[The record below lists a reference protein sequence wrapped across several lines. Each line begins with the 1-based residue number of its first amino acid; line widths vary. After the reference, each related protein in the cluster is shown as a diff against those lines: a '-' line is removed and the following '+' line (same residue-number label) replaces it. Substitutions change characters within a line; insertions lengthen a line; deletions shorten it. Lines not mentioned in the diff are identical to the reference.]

1 MKRMWFASAL
11 TNALLTILVPAYA
24 QPVEKVWRIGW
35 LGLDSSMQATRIVAF
50 ENGLRDLGYVEGKNI
65 SIERRWAEGRFERLP
80 ALASELVAARVD
92 VIVTASPPGVRAAR
106 QATGTIPIVMMAHE
120 PVRMGFVESL
130 ARPGGNITGI
140 AFQDTELSEKRLD
153 LFRQTVPRLSKLAI
167 LWNGV
172 EGTDPESLQS
182 IENTAKAMGLQ
193 VLSVEVREPKDFA
206 KAIAGVKS
214 WGAQGIVEMA
224 SPFITK
230 NRKIFLDLLK
240 TNRLPATCE
249 MRMYVAE
256 GCLMTYSANLD
267 AMFRREA
274 YFVDRILKGASP
286 GDLAVEQPREFE
298 FVINLRTAQQL
309 GLAVPSAIRAQA
321 TEVIP

>member
-1 MKRMWFASAL
+1 VKTEWFAGAL
-11 TNALLTILVPAYA
+11 ASVLLIIPLASNAQQAV
-24 QPVEKVWRIGW
+24 KVWRIGW

-65 SIERRWAEGRFERLP
+65 SIERRWAEGRFDRLP

-106 QATGTIPIVMMAHE
+106 LATGTIPIVMIAHE
-120 PVRMGFVESL
+120 PVKMGFVESL
-130 ARPGGNITGI
+130 ARPGANITGI

-153 LFRQTVPRLSKLAI
+153 LFRQTVPRLSKRAI

-193 VLSVEVREPKDFA
+193 VLSVEVRELKDFA
-206 KAIAGVKS
+206 KAIAAAKS

-230 NRKIFLDLLK
+230 NRKTFLDLLK
-240 TNRLPATCE
+240 ANRIPATCE
-249 MRMYVAE
+249 MRLYVAE

-274 YFVDRILKGASP
+274 YFVDRILKGANP
-286 GDLAVEQPREFE
+286 GDLAVEQPRDFE
-298 FVINLRTAQQL
+298 FVINLKAAQEL
-309 GLAVPSAIRAQA
+309 GLTVPPTLLLQA
-321 TEVIP
+321 TDVIR